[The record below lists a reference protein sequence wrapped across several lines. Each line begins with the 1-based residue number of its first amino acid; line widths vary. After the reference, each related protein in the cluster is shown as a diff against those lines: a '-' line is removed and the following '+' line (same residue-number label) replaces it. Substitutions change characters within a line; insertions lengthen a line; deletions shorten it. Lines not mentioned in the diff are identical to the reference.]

1 MAFLLWHCSYLISGD
16 SNIDPRFTWKG
27 VRVCNEDKSSCYKYA
42 VHCNGENE
50 LYNLTSDPHELE
62 NLTPSW
68 ENSTVKSGFSPIPSQ
83 YKSLVDR
90 LDAIMSAAA
99 ICKGVECIDPMSM
112 LHKNEK
118 NVTFEQAMHPSYND
132 HYSQFQK
139 FKFLECTPFF
149 LPENEFAFGRQ
160 LERTVPGSVNDLDLE
175 PRAFNSFIMET
186 IATIEQSAE
195 PLSQYCNTSLIN
207 SEALLKLTRG
217 LH

>member
-1 MAFLLWHCSYLISGD
+1 MLGD

-27 VRVCNEDKSSCYKYA
+27 VRVCNEHKSSCYKYA
-42 VHCNGENE
+42 VHCNGEKE
-50 LYNLTSDPHELE
+50 LYNLTSDPHELD

-68 ENSTVKSGFSPIPSQ
+68 LNSTVKAGFSPIPSQ
-83 YKSLVDR
+83 YKCLIDR

-99 ICKGVECIDPMSM
+99 ICKGVECIDPMAM

-118 NVTFEQAMHPSYND
+118 NVTFEQAMHPTYND
-132 HYSQFQK
+132 HYSKFEK
-139 FKFLECTPFF
+139 FKFLQCSTFF

-160 LERTVPGSVNDLDLE
+160 LERTVPGLVNILE
-175 PRAFNSFIMET
+175 PRTINSFEMET
-186 IATIEQSAE
+186 VATVEQFGE